1 MMLVVVVVV
10 QGDCSWL
17 QGKETSSEETSRTT
31 NNRLMSS
38 SVNERIQKIQECAL
52 R

>member
-1 MMLVVVVVV
+1 MMLVVVV

-17 QGKETSSEETSRTT
+17 QGKETSSEKTGRAT